1 MKFLACTAALLLSA
15 TTVSAMD
22 TETVMRKF
30 ALETVADW
38 LKNPVMVES
47 IRAQNV
53 ITATLTADQIIS
65 LDNAWRAEVGQ
76 NVTPTISH
84 VLDNA
89 ASAFLTQRVAAS
101 EGRIV
106 EAFTMDARGL
116 NTAASAVTSDY
127 WQGDEDKF
135 QKSFGLGA
143 SAVHVS
149 DIELDESS
157 QAYLAQVSVVI
168 VDPVTQMPI
177 GAITIGVN
185 AESF

>member
-1 MKFLACTAALLLSA
+1 MKFLAYTTALLLSSTA
-15 TTVSAMD
+15 VFAMEP
-22 TETVMRKF
+22 ETAMRKF
-30 ALETVADW
+30 AVETVADW
-38 LKNPVMVES
+38 LKNPMVVDS
-47 IRAQNV
+47 IRAQNLT
-53 ITATLTADQIIS
+53 TANLTDDQIIS

-76 NVTPTISH
+76 NFTPTISH
-84 VLDNA
+84 ILDNA
-89 ASAFLTQRVAAS
+89 ASAFLTDRVAAS

-127 WQGDEDKF
+127 WQGDEAKF

-143 SAVHVS
+143 SAVHIS

-168 VDPVTQMPI
+168 VDPMTLLPI